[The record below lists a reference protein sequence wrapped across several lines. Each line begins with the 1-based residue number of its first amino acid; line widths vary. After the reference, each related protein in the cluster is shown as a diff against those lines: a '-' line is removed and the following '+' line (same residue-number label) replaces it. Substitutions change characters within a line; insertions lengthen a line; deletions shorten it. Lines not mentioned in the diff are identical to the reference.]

1 MLGFACRALVHTT
14 LDGNPTRLRSI
25 EGRFSAPAY
34 NGDTLRTEIW
44 ADGAGSARFRVR
56 NGGHGARGSRPG
68 LLRLT
73 SQVLGPP
80 ITP

>member
-1 MLGFACRALVHTT
+1 MPRAGPHR
-14 LDGNPTRLRSI
+14 LDGDPTRLRSI

-56 NGGHGARGSRPG
+56 NEAGTVLVDRG
-68 LLRLT
+68 
-73 SQVLGPP
+73 QACFV
-80 ITP
+80 